1 MKRDRTWRTLKAI
14 DHRTQ
19 ARLQCPQ
26 PPENVP
32 EPPVR
37 TSCTLCTAD
46 PNTQE
51 ALPTCERFSSALQ
64 TNSVERSGAEE
75 KRNGKQQTG
84 TTCSRLSQRERSKSG
99 VNLHQMWSFQ
109 EGKKRLILLF
119 SKMFPPFKITASSL
133 TKKSMAATGNSM
145 YRQQRAS

>member
-1 MKRDRTWRTLKAI
+1 MKRGSTWRTLKAI
-14 DHRTQ
+14 GHRTQ

-26 PPENVP
+26 PPENTL

-37 TSCTLCTAD
+37 TSCLLCTAD

-51 ALPTCERFSSALQ
+51 ALPTCERLSSALQ
-64 TNSVERSGAEE
+64 TNSVQRSGAEE
-75 KRNGKQQTG
+75 KCDGKQAG

-99 VNLHQMWSFQ
+99 VNLHQKWSFQ

-133 TKKSMAATGNSM
+133 TKKSMVATSNSM

>member
-1 MKRDRTWRTLKAI
+1 MKRGRTCRTLKAI
-14 DHRTQ
+14 GHRTQ

-26 PPENVP
+26 PPENTP

-37 TSCTLCTAD
+37 TSCIPCTAD
-46 PNTQE
+46 PNTQG
-51 ALPTCERFSSALQ
+51 APPTCERLSSALQ
-64 TNSVERSGAEE
+64 TNSVQRSGEE
-75 KRNGKQQTG
+75 KRNGKQKAG

-119 SKMFPPFKITASSL
+119 SKMLSPFKITASSL
-133 TKKSMAATGNSM
+133 TKKSMVATGNSM